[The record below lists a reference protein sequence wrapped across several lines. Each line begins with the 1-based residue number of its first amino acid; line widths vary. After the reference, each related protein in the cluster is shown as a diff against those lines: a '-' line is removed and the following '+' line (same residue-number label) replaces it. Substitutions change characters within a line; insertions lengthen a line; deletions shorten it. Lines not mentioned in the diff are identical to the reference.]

1 MEQELG
7 IRCSLFINN
16 QAIALFRI
24 IIGQFL
30 IHPIKYKS
38 LVEMG
43 ANNSTP
49 TTPSAPPTTP
59 VTRETSPAT
68 SPSASANARAN
79 RNAIARARAN
89 QIAERAM
96 AAARANEHR
105 NMASDE
111 QWEAFIASHRDLEE
125 GIRRIK
131 RAIEQDDAHSH
142 TRGTSPNEAE
152 KKAFYNASEPIQRE
166 LVNAFMAVYSQV
178 KDPAIKS
185 AFVALVPDWVPKLAK
200 IYGKNLSGGKRKS
213 KQQKQRKQRKE
224 RKQRT
229 RSKNRK

>member
-1 MEQELG
+1 
-7 IRCSLFINN
+7 
-16 QAIALFRI
+16 
-24 IIGQFL
+24 
-30 IHPIKYKS
+30 
-38 LVEMG
+38 MG

-49 TTPSAPPTTP
+49 TTPMAPPTTP

-111 QWEAFIASHRDLEE
+111 QWEAFIAAHRDLEE
-125 GIRRIK
+125 GIRHIK
-131 RAIEQDDAHSH
+131 HAIEQDDAHSH
-142 TRGTSPNEAE
+142 TRGTGSSEAE
-152 KKAFYNASEPIQRE
+152 KKTFYNAYEPIQRE
-166 LVNAFMAVYSQV
+166 LVNAFMAVYTQV

-185 AFVALVPDWVPKLAK
+185 AFIELVPDWVPKLAK
-200 IYGKNLSGGKRKS
+200 MYGKNLSGGKRKS
-213 KQQKQRKQRKE
+213 KQRKQR
-224 RKQRT
+224 QRT

>member
-1 MEQELG
+1 
-7 IRCSLFINN
+7 
-16 QAIALFRI
+16 
-24 IIGQFL
+24 
-30 IHPIKYKS
+30 
-38 LVEMG
+38 MG

-49 TTPSAPPTTP
+49 TTPMAPPTTP

-79 RNAIARARAN
+79 RNANARARAN

-96 AAARANEHR
+96 AAARANERR

-131 RAIEQDDAHSH
+131 YAIEQDDAHSY
-142 TRGTSPNEAE
+142 TRGTSPNEAV

-166 LVNAFMAVYSQV
+166 MVDAFMAVYSQV

-185 AFVALVPDWVPKLAK
+185 AFVTLVPDWVPKLAK

-213 KQQKQRKQRKE
+213 KQRKQS
-224 RKQRT
+224 QRT

>member
-1 MEQELG
+1 MIQ
-7 IRCSLFINN
+7 
-16 QAIALFRI
+16 
-24 IIGQFL
+24 
-30 IHPIKYKS
+30 IKYKS

-49 TTPSAPPTTP
+49 VTPVTPGAPPPTP
-59 VTRETSPAT
+59 VTRGT
-68 SPSASANARAN
+68 SPSANGN
-79 RNAIARARAN
+79 VRAN
-89 QIAERAM
+89 QAAARAM
-96 AAARANEHR
+96 AAASANERR

-111 QWEAFIASHRDLEE
+111 QWEAFIAAHRDLEE

-131 RAIEQDDAHSH
+131 YAIEQDDAHSY
-142 TRGTSPNEAE
+142 TRGTSPNEAV

-166 LVNAFMAVYSQV
+166 MVDAFMAVYSQV

-185 AFVALVPDWVPKLAK
+185 AFVTLVPDWVPKLAK

-213 KQQKQRKQRKE
+213 KQRKQS
-224 RKQRT
+224 QRT

>member
-1 MEQELG
+1 
-7 IRCSLFINN
+7 
-16 QAIALFRI
+16 
-24 IIGQFL
+24 
-30 IHPIKYKS
+30 
-38 LVEMG
+38 MG

-49 TTPSAPPTTP
+49 TTPMAPPTTP

-89 QIAERAM
+89 Q
-96 AAARANEHR
+96 AAARALAAASTNERR

-142 TRGTSPNEAE
+142 TRGTGSSEAE
-152 KKAFYNASEPIQRE
+152 KKTFYNAYEPIQRE
-166 LVNAFMAVYSQV
+166 LVNAFMAVYTQV
-178 KDPAIKS
+178 KDPAIKIE
-185 AFVALVPDWVPKLAK
+185 FIALVPDWVPKLARM
-200 IYGKNLSGGKRKS
+200 YGKNLSGGKRKS
-213 KQQKQRKQRKE
+213 KQQKQRKQR
-224 RKQRT
+224 QRT